1 MGKDES
7 SQSHANFMNGFT
19 IGCRRHV
26 SGAGTRAR
34 TGTEASSKT
43 VLFGTPSWTRLLT
56 YRGLRESSEAS
67 SPVIPWL
74 SETATGFYGDS
85 KGLGCLAAT

>member
-56 YRGLRESSEAS
+56 TSAVRTVAVGTLGRPA
-67 SPVIPWL
+67 PPAQIPAC
-74 SETATGFYGDS
+74 ATNAPGSY
-85 KGLGCLAAT
+85 LGS